1 LHISQKNFF
10 FNLKTKF
17 QRNNMDKRNN
27 ISENRVSGSSHA
39 HWCTEC
45 GAPLPA
51 GAKFCGECGASVN
64 MHSDNQPEEMTN
76 RATLH
81 KQQVM
86 EEPDFLHTPQPGKK
100 GKTFKK
106 LVSGI
111 VIVFAVAASA
121 YYFAGDLKIA
131 SSTLISGISE
141 KVKAN
146 SSHSVTG
153 SADDEKVYPQKID
166 QATKTIEIAFLSGEK
181 SQVKEVLT
189 ENALKQYDKELSA
202 INKEG
207 LVRFGDAFKSR
218 ELKAFSDLYAEY
230 SILIDGKPFTVAVAR
245 QKDGSWK
252 LMRF

>member
-1 LHISQKNFF
+1 MDE
-10 FNLKTKF
+10 
-17 QRNNMDKRNN
+17 RND

-39 HWCTEC
+39 RWCTEC
-45 GAPLPA
+45 GAQLPA
-51 GAKFCGECGASVN
+51 GAKFCGKCGAGANV
-64 MHSDNQPEEMTN
+64 HSDDHPEEMTN
-76 RATLH
+76 RAASH
-81 KQQVM
+81 NQKGM
-86 EEPDFLHTPQPGKK
+86 EEPHFLNTPQPGKK

-106 LVSGI
+106 LVISI
-111 VIVFAVAASA
+111 VIVSAVVASA
-121 YYFAGDLKIA
+121 YYFSGDLKIVF
-131 SSTLISGISE
+131 STLISGISE

-146 SSHSVTG
+146 STHSVSG
-153 SADDEKVYPQKID
+153 SSDDEKVYPQKID
-166 QATKTIEIAFLSGEK
+166 QATKTIEIAFLSGEE